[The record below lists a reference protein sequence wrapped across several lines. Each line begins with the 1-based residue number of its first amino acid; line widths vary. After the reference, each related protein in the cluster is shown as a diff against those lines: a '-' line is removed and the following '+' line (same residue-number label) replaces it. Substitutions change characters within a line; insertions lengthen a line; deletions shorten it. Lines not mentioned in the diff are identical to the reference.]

1 MAIPSERPFLRPYL
15 MVSGIPYY
23 VDAAG
28 DVWVDHLWHL
38 DLMRHLP
45 YLPRFTL
52 IAPRRR
58 RNGEPNLVRVDPE
71 RATAVHWVNTG
82 SMDSWG
88 SALRNLPHL
97 LWILWREIG
106 KNDVVQ
112 YCVAGWPF
120 PISWV
125 ADPIARLRGRKTVV
139 VVESSPWR
147 LARNRSRSLKAR
159 IRERVYESIAKRIV
173 TRADIALFTQ
183 PEYRESLFRG
193 GKGRAEV
200 TPATWIGEA
209 DLLDPWIAAE
219 LWRRKR
225 AERPVRVLFA
235 GRLVLEK
242 GVGVL
247 LRAMSILECQG
258 PEIQLDIIGSGD
270 LRDSCEE
277 MARRQSTARIR
288 LIEPVAYGPEFFR
301 LVRAYHVLIVT
312 NLLDEQARVLFDAM
326 SQAVSII
333 ATDTPGN
340 RPHVIEGATGW
351 LVAPGDADAL
361 ARALARATREVE
373 ALERM
378 GLAAR
383 EAVQGKTH
391 GAMHANRREIL
402 HDVFD

>member
-28 DVWVDHLWHL
+28 DVWLDHLWHR

-106 KNDVVQ
+106 KNDVVH

-139 VVESSPWR
+139 VVESSSWR

-159 IRERVYESIAKRIV
+159 IRERVYESMAKRIV

-247 LRAMSILECQG
+247 LRAMS
-258 PEIQLDIIGSGD
+258 IGSGD

-351 LVAPGDADAL
+351 LVALGDADAL

-378 GLAAR
+378 GLAAH

-391 GAMHANRREIL
+391 EAMHANRREIL